1 MQAASETTAG
11 SKNWWHGMKTV
22 KMNLGGQTVEAES
35 MTYRP
40 LNEPWSSYQLD
51 DGSIIKLR
59 LVLSDVFKL
68 PTPDSLTGLPQYII
82 RSSNV
87 MSVEPPEVVTLKRE
101 IQ

>member
-1 MQAASETTAG
+1 
-11 SKNWWHGMKTV
+11 MKTV
-22 KMNLGGQTVEAES
+22 KINLGGQTVEAES

-68 PTPDSLTGLPQYII
+68 PSPDPLTGLPQYII
-82 RSSNV
+82 RSA
-87 MSVEPPEVVTLKRE
+87 M
-101 IQ
+101 

>member
-1 MQAASETTAG
+1 
-11 SKNWWHGMKTV
+11 MKTV
-22 KMNLGGQTVEAES
+22 KINLGGQTVEAES

-68 PTPDSLTGLPQYII
+68 PSPDPLTGLPQYII

-87 MSVEPPEVVTLKRE
+87 MSVEPPEVVTSKRE